1 MAAIQRRFINKN
13 APEIILLKDQI
24 EELNNQII
32 SERNILI
39 NPSEKNLAKRIIEMN
54 ELKSV
59 QQFANELYLASLKA
73 AEKANID
80 SVQRQRFLAT
90 ISEPQLPEEEWMD
103 WRHRGFLTTLSI
115 YIIFFSVAKFIL
127 GMADSHNN

>member
-1 MAAIQRRFINKN
+1 M
-13 APEIILLKDQI
+13 LKDQI

-73 AEKANID
+73 AEKEY
-80 SVQRQRFLAT
+80 R
-90 ISEPQLPEEEWMD
+90 
-103 WRHRGFLTTLSI
+103 
-115 YIIFFSVAKFIL
+115 
-127 GMADSHNN
+127 